1 MQDESSSEHSQG
13 ELIVYLDPDDYK
25 EEFLRKR
32 EQKLK
37 EKEKEQK
44 EFSTPQIKKEDY
56 MRPVTQMKSSRRNL
70 KVDGMR
76 TGANFYPRAR
86 GPQNH

>member
-1 MQDESSSEHSQG
+1 M
-13 ELIVYLDPDDYK
+13 YLDPDDYK

-37 EKEKEQK
+37 EKEKEQY
-44 EFSTPQIKKEDY
+44 STPQNKKEEY

-70 KVDGMR
+70 KVDGMK
-76 TGANFYPRAR
+76 TGANFYPRIR
-86 GPQNH
+86 GPQNHEIIE